1 MDLDQLQSKKPIN
14 HIGNNVNLGKNVK
27 IWHFVYIGDET
38 EIGDDVSIG
47 SLSHIDYNVKIG
59 KGSRIAGLAYI
70 PPLTIIGK
78 NVFIGPAV
86 VITNDPYPLSSKLVG
101 VTIEDN
107 AIIGAS
113 SSIKS
118 GVRIG
123 KNSVIGMG
131 SLITKDV
138 PPNTL
143 VMGSPAKIRYSRI
156 KYDKKREAWEK
167 S

>member
-1 MDLDQLQSKKPIN
+1 MILLPKKKPIKY
-14 HIGNNVNLGKNVK
+14 IGNNVNLGKNVK
-27 IWHFVYIGDET
+27 IWHFVYIGDKT

-86 VITNDPYPLSSKLVG
+86 VITNDPYPLSSKLAG

-113 SSIKS
+113 SSIKA

-138 PPNTL
+138 PQNTF
-143 VMGSPAKIRYSRI
+143 VMGSPAKIHYSRK
-156 KYDKKREAWEK
+156 KYDKKREAWNK

>member
-1 MDLDQLQSKKPIN
+1 MTTFGYKGG
-14 HIGNNVNLGKNVK
+14 IGTSSRKVVGENSEFVVGVLVLSNFGYKN
-27 IWHFVYIGDET
+27 D
-38 EIGDDVSIG
+38 
-47 SLSHIDYNVKIG
+47 
-59 KGSRIAGLAYI
+59 
-70 PPLTIIGK
+70 LTIIGK

-143 VMGSPAKIRYSRI
+143 VMGSPAKIHYSRK
-156 KYDKKREAWEK
+156 KYDKKREAWNK

>member
-1 MDLDQLQSKKPIN
+1 MVLLPKKKPIN
-14 HIGNNVNLGKNVK
+14 YIGNNVNLGKNVK

-38 EIGDDVSIG
+38 EIGDNVSIG

-70 PPLTIIGK
+70 SPLTIIGK

-86 VITNDPYPLSSKLVG
+86 VITNDPYPLSSKLSG

-118 GVRIG
+118 GVKIG
-123 KNSVIGMG
+123 KNSVVGMG

-143 VMGSPAKIRYSRI
+143 VMGSPAKKHYSRK
-156 KYDKKREAWEK
+156 KYDRKREAWDK